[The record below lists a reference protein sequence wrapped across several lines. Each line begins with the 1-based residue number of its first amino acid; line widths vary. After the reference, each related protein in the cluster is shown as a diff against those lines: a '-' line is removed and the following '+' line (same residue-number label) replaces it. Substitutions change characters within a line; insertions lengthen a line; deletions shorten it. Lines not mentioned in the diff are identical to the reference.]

1 MAKKRTTA
9 EILAAARNSEKGRTP
24 APKLEP
30 THHEIR
36 VMSTNEADIKN
47 AFGEFW
53 QTVMTVFTTSL
64 APEEWDIVICC
75 VWDEGRVA
83 AEPAKCLLPFRF
95 PQTESERGQYIDH
108 FEIQHLNQFVSIYVA
123 EHERQWHAL
132 DDLLTHEGDDTDAFE
147 AEFERLTNEKI
158 QLLRDTADSSTIRE
172 QLESLG
178 ISKSIFAA
186 IAPESYHEV
195 NLIHLFGPD
204 LPFPQP
210 PQSSLEVFSRLYH
223 QTNNPFGIKYS
234 TDFEDGALVSVKLE
248 GGNTTDAT
256 IELLTDVE
264 NLQSLCRD
272 LRTIS
277 IVDSKVSERGEHKL
291 RTLLPHVNVIR

>member
-1 MAKKRTTA
+1 
-9 EILAAARNSEKGRTP
+9 
-24 APKLEP
+24 
-30 THHEIR
+30 
-36 VMSTNEADIKN
+36 MSTNEADIKN

-64 APEEWDIVICC
+64 TPEEWDIVICC

-95 PQTESERGQYIDH
+95 PQTESDLDQNVEH
-108 FEIQHLNQFVSIYVA
+108 FKIPHMNQFVSIYVA
-123 EHERQWHAL
+123 EHEKQYIAVDR
-132 DDLLTHEGDDTDAFE
+132 LLPDEGADTDAFDT
-147 AEFERLTNEKI
+147 EFAHLTDQKI
-158 QLLRDTADSSTIRE
+158 QLMRETADSSTIRE

-186 IAPESYHEV
+186 IASETYHEV
-195 NLIHLFGPD
+195 NLIHIFGPD
-204 LPFPQP
+204 LPSPQP
-210 PQSSLEVFSRLYH
+210 PQTSLEVFSRLLHHADHYVSKH
-223 QTNNPFGIKYS
+223 CGLE
-234 TDFEDGALVSVKLE
+234 FEDGALVSVKLD
-248 GGNTTDAT
+248 GGDTTDAT

-277 IVDSKVSERGEHKL
+277 ILESKVSERGEHKL